1 MKLYHATADLYAPD
15 GAPFPQALNRAT
27 HIGVGAHQDDLEFM
41 AIHGILACYRK
52 TEARFAGVTCT
63 NGAGSS
69 RIGPYANHTDAQM
82 QVVRRRE
89 QRDAAQIGDYAAML
103 QLDYSSAELKDA
115 ANAALKNDLIAIF
128 SAARPSV
135 VYTHNLADK
144 HETHVAVAA
153 AVVQALRALPAAQR
167 PAKVYGCEI
176 WRALDWLHDADKVL
190 LDVSARENLSAA
202 LSGVFDSQISGGKRY
217 DLAVLGRRRANATFL
232 EPHGVDQATHL
243 TFAMDLTPLV
253 KDASL
258 DPAQYVTGY
267 IRKFQEDVEQKIRAR
282 WVKGA

>member
-1 MKLYHATADLYAPD
+1 MKFHHATADLYAPD
-15 GAPFPQALNRAT
+15 GASFPEALNRAT

-41 AIHGILACYRK
+41 AYHGIVSCFRQSGS
-52 TEARFAGVTCT
+52 RFAGVTCT

-69 RIGPYANHTDAQM
+69 RIGPYADFTDAQM

-115 ANAALKNDLIAIF
+115 ANASLKNDLIAIF

-153 AVVQALRALPAAQR
+153 AVIQALRSLPAEQR
-167 PAKVYGCEI
+167 PTKVHGCEI
-176 WRALDWLHDADKVL
+176 WRSLDWLPDADKVL
-190 LDVSARENLSAA
+190 LDVSARENLAAA

-217 DLAVLGRRRANATFL
+217 DLAVLGRRRANATFF
-232 EPHGVDQATHL
+232 EPHGADQATQL
-243 TFAMDLTPLV
+243 TFAMDLTPMV
-253 KDASL
+253 MDASL
-258 DPAQYVTGY
+258 DPAQYVTGF
-267 IRKFQEDVEQKIRAR
+267 IRKFQDDVEQKIRAR
-282 WVKGA
+282 WVK

>member
-1 MKLYHATADLYAPD
+1 MKFYHASADIYAPD
-15 GAPFPQALNRAT
+15 GAAFPEALTRAT

-41 AIHGILACYRK
+41 AIHGILACYRRK
-52 TEARFAGVTCT
+52 EARFAGVTCT

-69 RIGPYANHTDAQM
+69 RIGPYADYTDAQM

-115 ANAALKNDLIAIF
+115 ANPSLKNDLIAIF

-153 AVVQALRALPAAQR
+153 AVVQALRALPAERR

-176 WRALDWLHDADKVL
+176 WRALDWMPDVDKVL
-190 LDVSARENLSAA
+190 LDVSSRENLAAA

-217 DLAVLGRRRANATFL
+217 DLAVLGRRRANATFF
-232 EPHGVDQATHL
+232 EPHGADEATHL
-243 TFAMDLTPLV
+243 TFAMDLAPLV
-253 KDASL
+253 NDTSL
-258 DPAQYVTGY
+258 DPAEYVTGH
-267 IRKFQEDVEQKIRAR
+267 IRKFQQDVEQKIRAR
-282 WVKGA
+282 WVK

>member
-1 MKLYHATADLYAPD
+1 MKFHHSTADSYAPD
-15 GAPFPQALNRAT
+15 GATFPEALARAT

-41 AIHGILACYRK
+41 AIHGILACYRQ
-52 TEARFAGVTCT
+52 TDSRFAGVTCT

-69 RIGPYANHTDAQM
+69 RIGPYANFTDAQM

-115 ANAALKNDLIAIF
+115 GNPSLKNDLIAIF
-128 SAARPSV
+128 SSARPSV

-153 AVVQALRALPAAQR
+153 SVVQALRSLPADQR

-176 WRALDWLHDADKVL
+176 WRALDWLPDSDKVL
-190 LDVSARENLSAA
+190 LDVSARENLAAA
-202 LSGVFDSQISGGKRY
+202 LSGVFDSQITGGKRY
-217 DLAVLGRRRANATFL
+217 DLAVLGRRRANATFF
-232 EPHGVDQATHL
+232 EPHDVDQATHL
-243 TFAMDLTPLV
+243 TFAMDLAPLV
-253 KDASL
+253 Q
-258 DPAQYVTGY
+258 DPAMDPVQYVTGY
-267 IRKFQEDVEQKIRAR
+267 IRKFQEDVEQKIRSR
-282 WVKGA
+282 WVK

>member
-1 MKLYHATADLYAPD
+1 MKFHHSTADSYAPD
-15 GAPFPQALNRAT
+15 GAAMPEALTRAT

-41 AIHGILACYRK
+41 AYHGIVSCYRQ
-52 TEARFAGVTCT
+52 AGSRFAGVTCT

-69 RIGPYANHTDAQM
+69 RIGPYANYTDAQM

-153 AVVQALRALPAAQR
+153 AVIQALRTLPSDQR
-167 PAKVYGCEI
+167 PAKVHGCEI
-176 WRALDWLHDADKVL
+176 WRALDWLPDADKVL
-190 LDVSARENLSAA
+190 LDVSARENLAAA

-217 DLAVLGRRRANATFL
+217 DLAVLGRRRANATFF

-253 KDASL
+253 HDASL
-258 DPAQYVTGY
+258 DPAQYVTGF

-282 WVKGA
+282 WVK

>member
-1 MKLYHATADLYAPD
+1 MKIHHATADLYAPD
-15 GAPFPQALNRAT
+15 GAPISEALARVT

-41 AIHGILACYRK
+41 AYHGIVSCYRQ
-52 TEARFAGVTCT
+52 AGSRFAGVTCT

-69 RIGPYANHTDAQM
+69 RIGPYADYTDARM

-103 QLDYSSAELKDA
+103 QLDYPSAELKDA
-115 ANAALKNDLIAIF
+115 ANPALKNDLIAIF

-153 AVVQALRALPAAQR
+153 AVIQALRALPAERR

-176 WRALDWLHDADKVL
+176 WRSLDWLPDADKVL
-190 LDVSARENLSAA
+190 LDSSARESLAAA

-217 DLAVLGRRRANATFL
+217 DLAVVGRRRANATFF

-243 TFAMDLTPLV
+243 TFAMDLAPLV
-253 KDASL
+253 RDPSL
-258 DPAQYVTGY
+258 DPARYVTGF
-267 IRKFQEDVEQKIRAR
+267 IRKFQEDVEEKIRAR
-282 WVKGA
+282 WVK